1 MKKKSMSSKKD
12 AQVIVLL
19 TGTTLIA
26 TIEEVTNELGEPD
39 CRLIEPYVVTPEG
52 TVEPWL
58 LNVTNQNEVM
68 ISSDK
73 ILTLVDPKTPL
84 LAKYEAVFD

>member
-1 MKKKSMSSKKD
+1 MASKKD
-12 AQVIVLL
+12 ARVVVLT
-19 TGTTLIA
+19 TGITLIA
-26 TIEEVTNELGEPD
+26 TLEEVGTELGEPD
-39 CRLIEPYVVTPEG
+39 CKLLEPYVVTKEG

-58 LNVTNQNEVM
+58 LNITNQNEVM

-73 ILTLVDPKTPL
+73 ILTLVEPKTTL

>member
-1 MKKKSMSSKKD
+1 MASKKD
-12 AQVIVLL
+12 AKVVVLT

-26 TIEEVTNELGEPD
+26 QIEEISTELGEPD
-39 CRLIEPYVVTPEG
+39 CKIIEPYLVTPDG

-58 LNVTNQNEVM
+58 LNITNQNEVM

-73 ILTLVDPKTPL
+73 ILTLVEPKTTL
-84 LAKYEAVFD
+84 LAKYEDVFD

>member
-1 MKKKSMSSKKD
+1 M
-12 AQVIVLL
+12 VIVLT

-26 TIEEVTNELGEPD
+26 TIEEQTSELGEPD
-39 CRLIEPYVVTPEG
+39 CKLIEPYLVTPEG

-58 LNVTNQNEVM
+58 LNITNQNEVM

-73 ILTLVDPKTPL
+73 ILTLVDPKTTL